1 MEQDNAAFFLCKP
14 TEELQLKSELAI
26 IIFPCCVGSSF
37 SVAEIITFVLRLFK
51 LQVEFVASVQLWG
64 AARRVRA
71 WAYRAP
77 PKLSSS
83 SGRGSASQHVMSIS
97 GGQGEGSGWF

>member
-37 SVAEIITFVLRLFK
+37 SVAEIITFVLLLFK

-71 WAYRAP
+71 WAGTA
-77 PKLSSS
+77 
-83 SGRGSASQHVMSIS
+83 QHVPL
-97 GGQGEGSGWF
+97 EGMKLWFTADKHLQYL